1 MKKYKI
7 LIEQRDYKEVEIE
20 LPFYAYYQ
28 GDMEEIFVKITA
40 KEFKQITFHQ
50 YGKVEIF
57 KSKTNNHIASIWLEN
72 KSDWKQWQEALK
84 NTKEIVKSF

>member
-28 GDMEEIFVKITA
+28 GDMEEIFVKITS
-40 KEFKQITFHQ
+40 KEFKQIILHQ

-57 KSKTNNHIASIWLEN
+57 KSKTNNSIASIWHEN

-84 NTKEIVKSF
+84 NAREIVKSF

>member
-7 LIEQRDYKEVEIE
+7 LIEQRNYKEIEIE

-40 KEFKQITFHQ
+40 KEFKQITFHR

-72 KSDWKQWQEALK
+72 KSDWKQWNEALK
-84 NTKEIVKSF
+84 NAKEIVKSF

>member
-7 LIEQRDYKEVEIE
+7 LIEKKDYKEVEIE

-28 GDMEEIFVKITA
+28 GDMEEIFVEITA
-40 KEFKQITFHQ
+40 KEFKQITFHR

-57 KSKTNNHIASIWLEN
+57 KSKTNNSIASILHEN
-72 KSDWKQWQEALK
+72 KSDWKKWQEALRK
-84 NTKEIVKSF
+84 AKEIVKSF